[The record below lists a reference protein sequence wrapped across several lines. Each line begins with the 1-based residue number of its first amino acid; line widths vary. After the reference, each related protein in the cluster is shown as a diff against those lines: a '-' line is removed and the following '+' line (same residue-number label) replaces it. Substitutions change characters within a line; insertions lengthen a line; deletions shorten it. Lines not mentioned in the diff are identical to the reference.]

1 MRNDM
6 SKIVN
11 KPKESRRYVQRPGR
25 GMRDLELLPT
35 REPMNTVRYHRVGV
49 KNAGPLLRWLRAQ
62 VGRRWSTVYAE
73 LAGRFDA
80 RTAAGFSMRDFLD
93 CHVYQSVHE
102 VDGELKAL
110 SSWGGMVD
118 IGTDLY
124 VDPNTGL
131 LQRGK
136 QTQTSRTN
144 TRLAREQ
151 MAAERDA
158 SRIVVSETRQLHLLD
173 GIWYW
178 IDLAPITAAKR
189 HQPAAVEMSD
199 GSTYQAREQVVHE
212 TVCRDVLSGYAF
224 EDVPTKY
231 TYGSSQL
238 LAQYG
243 TREMYGVRKYQA
255 SHADIRRHVQ

>member
-6 SKIVN
+6 SKIVS
-11 KPKESRRYVQRPGR
+11 KPKESHRYVQRPGR
-25 GMRDLELLPT
+25 TQRDLELLPT
-35 REPMNTVRYHRVGV
+35 REPMNAVRYHRVGV
-49 KNAGPLLRWLRAQ
+49 KNAGPLLRWMRAQ

-93 CHVYQSVHE
+93 CYVYQSVHE

-118 IGTDLY
+118 IRTDLY
-124 VDPNTGL
+124 VDPKTGL

-136 QTQTSRTN
+136 VSQTPRAK
-144 TRLAREQ
+144 TRMEREK

-158 SRIVVSETRQLHLLD
+158 KRIIVSKTRQLHLLD
-173 GIWYW
+173 GTWYW
-178 IDLAPITAAKR
+178 VDLAPITPAKR
-189 HQPAAVEMSD
+189 HQPAPIEMSD
-199 GSTYQAREQVVHE
+199 GSIYQPREEVIYE
-212 TVCRDVLSGYAF
+212 TVCRDILSGHSF

-231 TYGSSQL
+231 TYGSSSL
-238 LAQYG
+238 RDQYG
-243 TREMYGVRKYQA
+243 TIEMYGVRKHQA
-255 SHADIRRHVQ
+255 SHADIRKHVQ